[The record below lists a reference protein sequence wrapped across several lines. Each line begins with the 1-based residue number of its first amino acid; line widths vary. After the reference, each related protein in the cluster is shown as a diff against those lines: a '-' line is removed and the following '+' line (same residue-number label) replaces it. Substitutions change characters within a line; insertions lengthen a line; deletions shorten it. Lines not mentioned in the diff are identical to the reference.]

1 MSNQA
6 IIQYFEMDFIASE
19 RNLLKLITE
28 PVNLRQTT
36 PQEPVYLRQ
45 ATPHELG
52 YYKHVYLRQATPHE
66 LECYKQ
72 TKPIV
77 VYPTKKPYL
86 PELIRVLQE
95 TKKV

>member
-19 RNLLKLITE
+19 HNLLKLITE

-45 ATPHELG
+45 ATP
-52 YYKHVYLRQATPHE
+52 QE